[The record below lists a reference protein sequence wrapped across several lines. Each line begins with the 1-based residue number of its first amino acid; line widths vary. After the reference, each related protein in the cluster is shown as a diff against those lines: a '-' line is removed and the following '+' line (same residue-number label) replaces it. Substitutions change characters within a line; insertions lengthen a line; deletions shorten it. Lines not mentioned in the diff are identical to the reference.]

1 MANHPSAEKRHRQSV
16 KRAARNQ
23 AVRSQVRTEVKKLR
37 TLVGATDAEQARAA
51 LPKVAS
57 TLDKA
62 AGKGVHGDRAPAL
75 FGGKLGGQVL
85 GRLRA
90 PAPQRVHDL
99 AFGGGDLHDCYTRK
113 DGGLLRL

>member
-23 AVRSQVRTEVKKLR
+23 AVRSHVRTEVKKLR
-37 TLVGATDAEQARAA
+37 TLVGQSDAANAREA

-62 AGKGVHGDRAPAL
+62 ASKGVLHKNAAARRISRLAKQVA
-75 FGGKLGGQVL
+75 KLG
-85 GRLRA
+85 
-90 PAPQRVHDL
+90 
-99 AFGGGDLHDCYTRK
+99 
-113 DGGLLRL
+113 

>member
-23 AVRSQVRTEVKKLR
+23 AVRSHVRTEVKKLR
-37 TLVGATDAEQARAA
+37 TLVGSGDATNARAS

-62 AGKGVHGDRAPAL
+62 ASKGVLHKNAAARRISRLARQVA
-75 FGGKLGGQVL
+75 KLG
-85 GRLRA
+85 
-90 PAPQRVHDL
+90 
-99 AFGGGDLHDCYTRK
+99 
-113 DGGLLRL
+113 

>member
-37 TLVGATDAEQARAA
+37 TLVGAADAEKARAA
-51 LPKVAS
+51 LPEVAS

-62 AGKGVHGDRAPAL
+62 AGKGVLHKNAAARRISRLARQVA
-75 FGGKLGGQVL
+75 KLG
-85 GRLRA
+85 
-90 PAPQRVHDL
+90 
-99 AFGGGDLHDCYTRK
+99 
-113 DGGLLRL
+113 

>member
-23 AVRSQVRTEVKKLR
+23 AIRSRVRTAVKKLR
-37 TLVGATDAEQARAA
+37 GTVAGGDAEQAKSM

-62 AGKGVHGDRAPAL
+62 VSKGVLHKNAAARRISRLAKQVA
-75 FGGKLGGQVL
+75 KLG
-85 GRLRA
+85 
-90 PAPQRVHDL
+90 
-99 AFGGGDLHDCYTRK
+99 
-113 DGGLLRL
+113 

>member
-23 AVRSQVRTEVKKLR
+23 AVRSHVRTEVKKLR
-37 TLVGATDAEQARAA
+37 TLVGAADAESSRAA

-62 AGKGVHGDRAPAL
+62 AAKGVLHKNAAARRISRLAKQVA
-75 FGGKLGGQVL
+75 KLG
-85 GRLRA
+85 
-90 PAPQRVHDL
+90 
-99 AFGGGDLHDCYTRK
+99 
-113 DGGLLRL
+113 

>member
-23 AVRSQVRTEVKKLR
+23 AVRSHVRTEVKKLR
-37 TLVGATDAEQARAA
+37 TLVGQSDAGNAREA

-62 AGKGVHGDRAPAL
+62 ASKGVLHKNAAARRISRLAKQVA
-75 FGGKLGGQVL
+75 KLG
-85 GRLRA
+85 
-90 PAPQRVHDL
+90 
-99 AFGGGDLHDCYTRK
+99 
-113 DGGLLRL
+113 